1 MLTSKWRFEKGDRKS
16 YRGSSE
22 SELRTNLV
30 KAKTDKS
37 QAVSLC
43 RVRRKVD
50 ESIDHIVSGCS
61 KLAQNEYKR
70 RHDNLGK
77 MVYIGSLLDMNT
89 SQKVFWRTNIIKS
102 CGNEADWYYSK
113 KRTSSEDSF
122 TWNG

>member
-1 MLTSKWRFEKGDRKS
+1 MLGLVSEWRFEKGDRKS

-89 SQKVFWRTNIIKS
+89 SQKVF
-102 CGNEADWYYSK
+102 
-113 KRTSSEDSF
+113 
-122 TWNG
+122 